1 MNCEKCGSPIPV
13 GSNRCEDC
21 GSVVTAAPETPVTEV
36 PATETPVTAET
47 AEQPGAAVVFEK
59 KDNLLTGIVG
69 ALIGA
74 ALGAGAIILLSQ
86 LGYVASLSG
95 LVLAICT
102 LKGYELLGGKLS
114 TRGIIVSVLLM
125 LVTPYI
131 ADRIDWAIA
140 LMQQF
145 SAEGV
150 TFAEAYAAIPILLVM
165 NHFIGLYGVVAAQL
179 ISDGCTFILSTLIY
193 RKVYNSL
200 QAQISAAPAAS
211 GGTQ

>member
-21 GSVVTAAPETPVTEV
+21 GAVVAPETPVTEATTTEV
-36 PATETPVTAET
+36 PVTETVEAPVV
-47 AEQPGAAVVFEK
+47 PEK

-74 ALGAGAIILLSQ
+74 AIGGGAIILLSQ

-114 TRGIIVSVLLM
+114 TRGVIVSVLLM

-131 ADRIDWAIA
+131 ADRIDWAIVI
-140 LMQQF
+140 MQEF
-145 SAEGV
+145 ASEGV
-150 TFAEAYAAIPILLVM
+150 TFNEGFALVPIFLADEAIDAFDYWKNLLMV
-165 NHFIGLYGVVAAQL
+165 YGFTALGAVSTVV
-179 ISDGCTFILSTLIY
+179 
-193 RKVYNSL
+193 
-200 QAQISAAPAAS
+200 SAFKKK
-211 GGTQ
+211 